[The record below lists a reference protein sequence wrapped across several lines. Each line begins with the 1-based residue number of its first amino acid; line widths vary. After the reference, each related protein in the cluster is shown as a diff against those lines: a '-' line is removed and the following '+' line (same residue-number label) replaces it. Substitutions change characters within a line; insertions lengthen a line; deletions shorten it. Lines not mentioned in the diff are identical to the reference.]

1 MKRLL
6 LLYVSFALYISCY
19 SQTTI
24 SNDYLG
30 ELCRISVNLSSD
42 EITDGYFGMWNNVQ
56 LYSCRQL

>member
-19 SQTTI
+19 SQTKF

-30 ELCRISVNLSSD
+30 ELCRISVNLSTY
-42 EITDGYFGMWNNVQ
+42 EITDGYFGMWLNVQ